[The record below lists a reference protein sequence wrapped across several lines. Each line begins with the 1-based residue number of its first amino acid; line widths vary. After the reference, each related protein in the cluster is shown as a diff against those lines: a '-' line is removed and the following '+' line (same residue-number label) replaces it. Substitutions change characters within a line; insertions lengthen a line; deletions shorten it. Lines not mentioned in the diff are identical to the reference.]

1 MKEKISDKTYKV
13 LEVIIWPLI
22 LFLGVGFW
30 MVVIKLL
37 IKLAIKLIGGN

>member
-13 LEVIIWPLI
+13 LEVAIWPLT

-30 MVVIKLL
+30 VVLIKLL
-37 IKLAIKLIGGN
+37 LKLIGGN